1 MMVLAILF
9 RTQDFMGWLSRLT
22 TIPKL
27 SALRCNQCL
36 LIPPPDR
43 RVYEMPLHHQM
54 YCGAFLELMF
64 WVQPRSLQSQCI
76 LQPMTVPIASIY
88 GC

>member
-1 MMVLAILF
+1 MVLAILF

-36 LIPPPDR
+36 LNLFRLPIGEFMR
-43 RVYEMPLHHQM
+43 CH
-54 YCGAFLELMF
+54 
-64 WVQPRSLQSQCI
+64 CI
-76 LQPMTVPIASIY
+76 TRCIVAHSWS
-88 GC
+88 